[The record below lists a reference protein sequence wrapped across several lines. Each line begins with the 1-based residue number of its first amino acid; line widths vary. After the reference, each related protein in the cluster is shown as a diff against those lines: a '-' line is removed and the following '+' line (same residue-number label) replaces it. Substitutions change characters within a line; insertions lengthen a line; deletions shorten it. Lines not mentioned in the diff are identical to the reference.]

1 MFMKA
6 FYITSISYLLQ
17 GRSKYPRPLRWETLV
32 CSSLCVHGRN
42 EQKTSGM
49 VECMEY
55 RHTEN
60 CQVLSANPVDCRTTK
75 NPVGNDEQPDLD
87 LLEDPS

>member
-1 MFMKA
+1 
-6 FYITSISYLLQ
+6 
-17 GRSKYPRPLRWETLV
+17 
-32 CSSLCVHGRN
+32 
-42 EQKTSGM
+42 M

-55 RHTEN
+55 RQTEN